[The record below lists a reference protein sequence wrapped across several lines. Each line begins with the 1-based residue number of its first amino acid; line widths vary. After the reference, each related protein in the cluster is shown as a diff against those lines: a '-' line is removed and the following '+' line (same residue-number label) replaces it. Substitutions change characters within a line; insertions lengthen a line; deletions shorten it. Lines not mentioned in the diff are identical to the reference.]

1 MRWFPKSLGRRQ
13 HAARTVLQPSVAL
26 HLEECESRLVPSG
39 TTTSDGWSGYAVNS
53 TADSVTAVSGSWT
66 VPTVTGTG
74 TSYASTWVGIDGYL
88 SNTVEQ
94 TGVAEDLVKGVAKY
108 SAWYEMYPSAVVTIN
123 LSIHPGDQISAS
135 VKYVNGKFDLTIEDL
150 SDPAGKNTFT
160 IDKAAPAAL
169 RASAEWIEEDP
180 LASYTQLLPL
190 SNFGSVTFTN
200 AQATIKGVTG
210 PINNSSWSSRVE
222 AIDMVSTSGALEAS
236 TSALNSTGNGFTI
249 IHEPATVSP
258 PVSPPPVSP
267 PPVSPPPVSPP
278 PISPPPVS
286 PPTTSPVTTTT
297 TLKETD
303 AASTYGLEPIAEFA
317 AIVSPAV
324 PVGGVVE
331 LLSGTTVVATGRLE
345 DIGGVDEVTFIVE
358 FAVSGTFTFSA
369 KYLGD
374 GEDQPSTSN
383 SVTITV
389 PGTVLYTGT
398 GKRIV

>member
-1 MRWFPKSLGRRQ
+1 MRWFPHLLGKRQ
-13 HAARTVLQPSVAL
+13 RAARTVLQPSVML

-39 TTTSDGWSGYAVNS
+39 STTSDGWSGYAVNS
-53 TADSVTAVSGSWT
+53 TTDSVTAVSGSWT

-74 TSYASTWVGIDGYL
+74 TSYALTWVGIDGYL
-88 SNTVEQ
+88 SDNVEQ
-94 TGVAEDLVKGVAKY
+94 TGVAEDVVKGVAKY
-108 SAWYEMYPSAVVTIN
+108 SAWYEMYPSGVVYLN

-135 VKYVNGKFDLTIEDL
+135 VKFVNGKFDLTIEDL

-160 IDKAAPAAL
+160 IDKATPAAL

-190 SNFGSVTFTN
+190 SNFGSVSFTN

-210 PINNSSWSSRVE
+210 PINDSSWSSQVE
-222 AIDMVSTSGALEAS
+222 AINMVSTSGTLEAS
-236 TSALNSTGNGFTI
+236 TSALNSTGNGFTVT
-249 IHEPATVSP
+249 HESATVSAP

-267 PPVSPPPVSPP
+267 PPVSPPVLPPPESPP
-278 PISPPPVS
+278 PPS
-286 PPTTSPVTTTT
+286 TTNSVATTT
-297 TLKETD
+297 TLTETD
-303 AASTYGLEPIAEFA
+303 AVSSAGRESIAEFA
-317 AIVSPAV
+317 AVVSPSV
-324 PVGGVVE
+324 PVDSVVE
-331 LLSGTTVVATGRLE
+331 LLSGTTVVATGQLE
-345 DIGGVDEVTFIVE
+345 EIGGVDEVTFIVD
-358 FAVSGTFTFSA
+358 FAQSGTFTFTA

-389 PGTVLYTGT
+389 TEAVLYTGT